1 MVNIRTITSNVSKS
15 EAKELLD
22 KAQTIIDTKIKGPN
36 TKSRRDKL
44 LSKDKTPVKVDG
56 EETAVIDKELTATV
70 KTKIDAPKPDARA
83 DDIIFKVKAGGK
95 ITPKML
101 DDFNIDKISSKGD
114 IVKFIDEVSKKYA
127 KDIGKRKGKQTEEET
142 KALASIYKKTLRNL
156 LILC

>member
-1 MVNIRTITSNVSKS
+1 MVNLRTITSNVSKS

-56 EETAVIDKELTATV
+56 EEAGAVIDKELTTTV
-70 KTKIDAPKPDARA
+70 KTKIDPPKPDARA

-101 DDFNIDKISSKGD
+101 NDFNIDKISSKGD
-114 IVKFIDEVSKKYA
+114 IVKFIDEVSKNTQKILV
-127 KDIGKRKGKQTEEET
+127 KEKEENKLKKKQKR
-142 KALASIYKKTLRNL
+142 
-156 LILC
+156 